1 MNVHF
6 EPIRAA
12 TDMSALRA
20 DVRAFLDEKVAHL
33 PAEVRAQS
41 WSGWD
46 DGLSAAM
53 GARGWIGMTWPTTF
67 GGQAASQLD
76 RYTVVEEMLAAG
88 APVAAHWIADR
99 QSGALILKFGSD
111 DLKRE
116 LVPQIATGKLFFCIG
131 MSEPNSGSDLA
142 SLRTRAQRVDGGWSI
157 SGSKIWTTFA
167 DKSQF
172 MIALVRTTQQ
182 DARSSRDGL
191 SQLVVDLSSEGV
203 TIRPIE
209 DQTGA
214 AHFCEVF
221 FDSVFVPDRMLL
233 GEEGQGWAQVTAELA
248 LERSGPERF
257 LSSHVLLEAV
267 CETLNEQP
275 DDAMLALLG
284 EWAAEL
290 WVLRQMSL
298 SVASRL
304 ERGEAPMLE
313 AAIVK
318 DLGARYEQSI
328 ARDLSG
334 AFTAS
339 SFSDA
344 GSAIE
349 PVLTYLV
356 ANSPCFSLR
365 GGTREI
371 LRGIIARELGLR

>member
-33 PAEVRAQS
+33 PPEVRAQS

-46 DGLSAAM
+46 DELSAAM
-53 GARGWIGMTWPTTF
+53 GARGWIGMTWPTAF
-67 GGQAASQLD
+67 GGQAASQLE

-116 LVPQIATGKLFFCIG
+116 LMPAIAAGKLFFCIG

-142 SLRTRAQRVDGGWSI
+142 SLRTLAQRVDGGWSV

-167 DKSQF
+167 NKSQF

-191 SQLVVDLSSEGV
+191 SQLVIDLSSPGV

-221 FDSVFVPDRMLL
+221 FDDVFVPDRMLL

-257 LSSHVLLEAV
+257 LSSHVLLELV
-267 CETLNEQP
+267 CETLVEEP
-275 DDAMLALLG
+275 DHAMLDLVG

-298 SVASRL
+298 SVTSRL

-313 AAIVK
+313 ASIVK
-318 DLGARYEQSI
+318 DLGARYEQSM
-328 ARDLSG
+328 ARDLAG
-334 AFTAS
+334 AFQPT
-339 SFSDA
+339 SFADA
-344 GSAIE
+344 GSRLD